1 MARKLLYI
9 IVSLGGNEMNVDIQK
24 KFAVHKSL
32 LIGLFVFLIGQQIY
46 FPMSYK
52 YFHIALCFV
61 FILIT
66 DIYDRKHRNYEREK
80 VFMIVIAILGIVPI
94 VDANIKMNLAVVY
107 YIFLGIGSYLTLEL
121 MWQTYKMF
129 KEENAEEKFS
139 DRNKEIY
146 NKQSSFITIYMG
158 MLALIIV
165 IAMSYAIVDLIK
177 SII

>member
-1 MARKLLYI
+1 
-9 IVSLGGNEMNVDIQK
+9 MNVDIQK
-24 KFAVHKSL
+24 KFTVHKSL
-32 LIGLFVFLIGQQIY
+32 LMGLFVFLVGQQIY

-52 YFHIALCFV
+52 YFHLALCFV

-66 DIYDRKHRNYEREK
+66 DIYDKKYRNYEREK
-80 VFMIVIAILGIVPI
+80 IFMIVTAMLGIIPI
-94 VDANIKMNLAVVY
+94 VDANITMNLAVVY

-121 MWQTYKMF
+121 IWQTYKMF

-139 DRNKEIY
+139 ARNREVY
-146 NKQSSFITIYMG
+146 NKKSSFITVYMSI
-158 MLALIIV
+158 LALIIV

>member
-1 MARKLLYI
+1 M
-9 IVSLGGNEMNVDIQK
+9 
-24 KFAVHKSL
+24 
-32 LIGLFVFLIGQQIY
+32 GLFVFLVGQQIY

-52 YFHIALCFV
+52 YFHLALCFV

-66 DIYDRKHRNYEREK
+66 DIYDKKYRNYEREK
-80 VFMIVIAILGIVPI
+80 IFMIVTAMLGIIPI
-94 VDANIKMNLAVVY
+94 VDANITMNLAVVY

-121 MWQTYKMF
+121 IWQTYKMF

-139 DRNKEIY
+139 ARNREVY
-146 NKQSSFITIYMG
+146 NKKSSFITVYMSI
-158 MLALIIV
+158 LALIIV